1 MDMLKM
7 EEMKSDAKYLGI
19 PSCWGKSKSET
30 YGYLVERAVKK
41 MQGWKAKE
49 LSYGGREIMIKSV
62 VQAIPSYVMSCFLLP
77 IQFCNK
83 VNSHIRRFWWSGD
96 PTESKIHW
104 IKGEELCKPKWQGGM
119 GFRDLRD
126 FNLAL
131 LAKQAWRIINNPNAY
146 WVRMLKGIYFPR
158 TDFLNASRGARPSW
172 IWSSLCQGR
181 SLLEKGLRWQVNSG
195 TQVKFWHDKW
205 TPPSGTFKHFKQ
217 G

>member
-1 MDMLKM
+1 M
-7 EEMKSDAKYLGI
+7 EEMKADAKYLGI

-30 YGYLVERAVKK
+30 YVYLVDKAVKK

-49 LSYGGREIMIKSV
+49 LSYGGREILIKSV

-83 VNSHIRRFWWSGD
+83 INSHIRRFWWSGD

-104 IKGEELCKPKWQGGM
+104 INGEELCKSKWQGGM

-126 FNLAL
+126 FNMAL
-131 LAKQAWRIINNPNAY
+131 LAKQAWRIIHNPNAY

-158 TDFLNASRGARPSW
+158 TDFLHASRGARPSW
-172 IWSSLCQGR
+172 IGAAYAK
-181 SLLEKGLRWQVNSG
+181 EG
-195 TQVKFWHDKW
+195 TCWKKV
-205 TPPSGTFKHFKQ
+205 
-217 G
+217 